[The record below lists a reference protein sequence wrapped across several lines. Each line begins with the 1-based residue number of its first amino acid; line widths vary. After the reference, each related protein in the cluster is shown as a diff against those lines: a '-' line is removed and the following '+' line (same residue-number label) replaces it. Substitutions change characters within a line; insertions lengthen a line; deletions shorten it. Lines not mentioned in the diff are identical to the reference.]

1 MLAVD
6 FFLLARGG
14 VAAGF
19 VVQATRNDAT
29 DSEQEE
35 GDSKHFAARCCR
47 ACHAVGGSSA
57 VPRVL
62 RDPCCPPPLPG
73 QHSVRGGQLVTP
85 RHTSSVIDLS

>member
-19 VVQATRNDAT
+19 VVQATRNHAT

-47 ACHAVGGSSA
+47 R
-57 VPRVL
+57 VPRGGWIE
-62 RDPCCPPPLPG
+62 RSIWPGRAASDPAAPP
-73 QHSVRGGQLVTP
+73 Q
-85 RHTSSVIDLS
+85 

>member
-19 VVQATRNDAT
+19 VVQATRNHAT

-35 GDSKHFAARCCR
+35 GDSKHFAAC
-47 ACHAVGGSSA
+47 GWSSG
-57 VPRVL
+57 VL
-62 RDPCCPPPLPG
+62 REM
-73 QHSVRGGQLVTP
+73 VA
-85 RHTSSVIDLS
+85 